1 MRNSIITLM
10 ILAISS
16 SAFGAEVTANLDRC
30 IVLNA
35 QDDISAESKVAMHFA
50 MPDEVMAKEI
60 IYAELYIPVTIQNE
74 RSDQLYEF
82 ILFPL
87 LSDWSENS
95 IDFENSEGITDSL
108 SAGAYTVTLATLNEF
123 YLDITSFIIESAAG
137 ERANYGLIAVADLLG
152 DDNLQL
158 PENLSQAIK
167 NAARVKIIY
176 K

>member
-1 MRNSIITLM
+1 M
-10 ILAISS
+10 ILAIAS
-16 SAFGAEVTANLDRC
+16 SAFGAEVTASLDRC

-35 QDDISAESKVAMHFA
+35 RDDNSTESKVALHFTL
-50 MPDEVMAKEI
+50 PEEVMAKEI
-60 IYAELYIPVTIQNE
+60 IYAELYMPITMQDQ
-74 RSDQLYEF
+74 RSEQLYEF
-82 ILFPL
+82 ILYPL
-87 LSDWSENS
+87 LADWSENS
-95 IDFENSEGITDSL
+95 IDFENSEAITDSL

-123 YLDITSFIIESAAG
+123 YLDITSFVMQSAAG
-137 ERANYGLIAVADLLG
+137 ERANYGLIAIPDLLG